1 MNLEQIKSELTTP
14 INPIIE
20 NDGESKLASIL
31 VVIYG
36 NEPKVLMT
44 EKPKDLKV
52 HAGEISFPGGKPEE
66 SDSDL
71 LDTALRE
78 THEEIGLK
86 ISRDKVIGQLEPVTT
101 LNSGF
106 KIIPFIAITEYIP
119 KLEANR
125 EVEKIFEIP
134 FEAFLKTMADDPD
147 PQHHSIQEMFIFSF
161 EGNIVWGASARVLN
175 QIVKCLKI

>member
-1 MNLEQIKSELTTP
+1 MNLQHIKSELTTQITP
-14 INPIIE
+14 QIE
-20 NDGESKLASIL
+20 HDGQNKLASIL

-36 NEPKVLMT
+36 NDPKVLMT

-78 THEEIGLK
+78 THEEIGLLV
-86 ISRDKVIGQLEPVTT
+86 SRDDVVGQLEPVTT
-101 LNSGF
+101 LNSRF
-106 KIIPFIAITEYIP
+106 KIIPFVAIIDDVP

-125 EVEKIFEIP
+125 EVEKIFKIP
-134 FEAFLKTMADDPD
+134 FEPFLKTMADDPD
-147 PQHHSIQEMFIFSF
+147 PNHHSIQEMFIFSF

-175 QIVKCLKI
+175 QIVKRLKI